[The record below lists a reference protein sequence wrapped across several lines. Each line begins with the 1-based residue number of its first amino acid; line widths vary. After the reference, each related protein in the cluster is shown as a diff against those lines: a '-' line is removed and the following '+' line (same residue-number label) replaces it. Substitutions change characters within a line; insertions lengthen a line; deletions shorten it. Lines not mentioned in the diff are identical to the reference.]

1 MSSMLNLYGRPTV
14 VFDVNNK
21 EHRRM
26 AHEFLKT
33 RSWGSC
39 PVRFCLP
46 IGEDNVY
53 TMVMRLMTEYYAQ
66 KEFGPIPK
74 HESEILREQIVA
86 KAPQIVWR
94 KLDIKG

>member
-1 MSSMLNLYGRPTV
+1 MSSILHLYGRPTV

-26 AHEFLKT
+26 AHQFLVE
-33 RSWGSC
+33 RSWGGC

-53 TMVMRLMTEYYAQ
+53 SMIMRLLTQYYSA

-74 HESEILREQIVA
+74 HETEYLREQIVA
-86 KAPQIVWR
+86 NAPQVVWR
-94 KLDIKG
+94 KERRG